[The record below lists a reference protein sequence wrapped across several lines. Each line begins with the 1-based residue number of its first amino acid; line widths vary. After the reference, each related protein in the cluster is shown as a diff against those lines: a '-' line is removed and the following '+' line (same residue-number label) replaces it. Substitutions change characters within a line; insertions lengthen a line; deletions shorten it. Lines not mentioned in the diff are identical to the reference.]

1 MIGASGSG
9 PGSIS
14 GSGHRRLPTLTDLL
28 YQLASRSV
36 TSTTLVGRSLHA
48 IHASQPTLNAFRV
61 VLTESALADAA
72 EADRR
77 RAAGDT
83 APLLGIPIAVKDD
96 VDVAGVPTAFGT
108 EGTVAPA
115 THDAE
120 LVRRLK
126 AAGAVIVG
134 KTNTCE
140 LGQWPFTSG
149 PGFGHTRNPWSRRH
163 TPGGSSGGSAAAVAA
178 GLVTAA
184 IGSDGAGSIRIPAA
198 WTHLVGIKP
207 QRGRISTWPLPEAFN
222 GITVNGVLARTV
234 ADAALVLDAASG
246 NVEGDRHK
254 PPPIVASDYVG
265 KAPGPL
271 NIALSTRFPYTG
283 FRPKLHPEI
292 LAATRAVGKQLELL
306 GHTVVPGNPDY
317 GMRLSWDFL
326 ARSTAGL
333 RDWEERLGDGVVLD
347 PRTLSNLRLGA
358 VLGQAILRSARRHE
372 AEDQRRV
379 GSIFDI
385 VDVVLAPTTAQPPP
399 LARAFD
405 RLSGFGTDRA
415 MIAACPLT
423 FPWNVLGWPSIN
435 VPAGFTS
442 EGLPIGVQLMG
453 PANSEG
459 MLISLAAELEAV
471 SGWASQQPQSWWDQT
486 TDAPGAAGPHA

>member
-1 MIGASGSG
+1 
-9 PGSIS
+9 
-14 GSGHRRLPTLTDLL
+14 
-28 YQLASRSV
+28 
-36 TSTTLVGRSLHA
+36 
-48 IHASQPTLNAFRV
+48 
-61 VLTESALADAA
+61 
-72 EADRR
+72 
-77 RAAGDT
+77 
-83 APLLGIPIAVKDD
+83 
-96 VDVAGVPTAFGT
+96 
-108 EGTVAPA
+108 
-115 THDAE
+115 
-120 LVRRLK
+120 
-126 AAGAVIVG
+126 
-134 KTNTCE
+134 
-140 LGQWPFTSG
+140 
-149 PGFGHTRNPWSRRH
+149 
-163 TPGGSSGGSAAAVAA
+163 VAA

-184 IGSDGAGSIRIPAA
+184 IGSDGAGSIRVPAA

-246 NVEGDRHK
+246 NVAGDLHK
-254 PPPIVASDYVG
+254 PPLITASDYVG

-283 FRPKLHPEI
+283 FRPKLHSEI
-292 LAATRAVGKQLELL
+292 LAATRAVAKQLELL
-306 GHTVVPGNPDY
+306 GHAVVPGNPDY
-317 GMRLSWDFL
+317 GLRLSWDFL

-333 RDWEERLGDGVVLD
+333 RDWEERLGDGVIWD
-347 PRTLSNLRLGA
+347 PRTVSNLRTGQ
-358 VLGQAILRSARRHE
+358 VLEQAILRTAMRHD
-372 AEDQRRV
+372 AANQRRV

-405 RLSGFGTDRA
+405 RLSSFGTDRA
-415 MIAACPLT
+415 MIAACPMT

-471 SGWASQQPQSWWDQT
+471 CGWSTRQPTVWWNVDT
-486 TDAPGAAGPHA
+486 GSSPVAGAPPPRR

>member
-1 MIGASGSG
+1 
-9 PGSIS
+9 
-14 GSGHRRLPTLTDLL
+14 
-28 YQLASRSV
+28 
-36 TSTTLVGRSLHA
+36 
-48 IHASQPTLNAFRV
+48 
-61 VLTESALADAA
+61 
-72 EADRR
+72 
-77 RAAGDT
+77 
-83 APLLGIPIAVKDD
+83 
-96 VDVAGVPTAFGT
+96 
-108 EGTVAPA
+108 
-115 THDAE
+115 
-120 LVRRLK
+120 
-126 AAGAVIVG
+126 
-134 KTNTCE
+134 
-140 LGQWPFTSG
+140 
-149 PGFGHTRNPWSRRH
+149 
-163 TPGGSSGGSAAAVAA
+163 
-178 GLVTAA
+178 
-184 IGSDGAGSIRIPAA
+184 
-198 WTHLVGIKP
+198 
-207 QRGRISTWPLPEAFN
+207 
-222 GITVNGVLARTV
+222 VLARTV

-254 PPPIVASDYVG
+254 PAPITASDYVG

-271 NIALSTRFPYTG
+271 NIALSTRFPYTAG

-347 PRTLSNLRLGA
+347 PRTLSNLRMGHL
-358 VLGQAILRSARRHE
+358 LGQAILRTARRHE
-372 AEDQRRV
+372 TADQRRV
-379 GSIFDI
+379 GSIFNI

-405 RLSGFGTDRA
+405 RLGGLGTDRA

-471 SGWASQQPQSWWDQT
+471 CGWASAQPQPWWDQT
-486 TDAPGAAGPHA
+486 TDT